1 METLVIFKST
11 VNLKKKRKLKS
22 KVQEFSRLFESRR
35 LKCLNKICRQNDSKC
50 PWFDSDP
57 VGSND
62 EATTTIICVLAVM
75 VIILLLLFAFYFVF
89 KFGRKRSGSK
99 KYSPKGA
106 DLENIQ
112 PVQVKL
118 LGYETAEKPA
128 NPQQSWNADL
138 LAVSRLSDEEK
149 HVNLLSKEFDK
160 TNCVKFDDGIY

>member
-1 METLVIFKST
+1 M
-11 VNLKKKRKLKS
+11 
-22 KVQEFSRLFESRR
+22 
-35 LKCLNKICRQNDSKC
+35 
-50 PWFDSDP
+50 
-57 VGSND
+57 GSND

-99 KYSPKGA
+99 KYSPKSA